1 MSEQN
6 FYLANDNKDC
16 VQVKDNIGL
25 TNLWKNHLCKFP
37 AVTLD
42 TAEAIVK
49 EYPTLSKLIQVDFF
63 RINYFEREKCEN
75 VENLLHFVKFILQAY
90 QSNNANGPLLLADIP
105 IKRSGGSLSS
115 SSRKIGA
122 ELSRR
127 IHSFYTQS
135 VPDFVLQ

>member
-1 MSEQN
+1 MSDQN

-42 TAEAIVK
+42 TAEAILK
-49 EYPTLSKLIQVDFF
+49 EYPTYSKLIQVCFIK
-63 RINYFEREKCEN
+63 RL
-75 VENLLHFVKFILQAY
+75 NLKGKNKDNLSSFQAY
-90 QSNNANGPLLLADIP
+90 QSNNANGPLLLAEIP
-105 IKRSGGSLSS
+105 IKRSGGALSS

-127 IHSFYTQS
+127 IYEFYTQS
-135 VPDFVLQ
+135 MPDFVLQ

>member
-1 MSEQN
+1 MFLTKITKLFGSTCYYREDRDDKMSDQN

-25 TNLWKNHLCKFP
+25 TNLFKNHLCKFP

-42 TAEAIVK
+42 TAEAIIK
-49 EYPTLSKLIQVDFF
+49 EYPTLSKLIQ
-63 RINYFEREKCEN
+63 
-75 VENLLHFVKFILQAY
+75 AY
-90 QSNNANGPLLLADIP
+90 QSKNANGPLLLADIP
-105 IKRSGGSLSS
+105 IKRAGGPLTT
-115 SSRKIGA
+115 SSRRIGA

-135 VPDFVLQ
+135 VPEFILQ